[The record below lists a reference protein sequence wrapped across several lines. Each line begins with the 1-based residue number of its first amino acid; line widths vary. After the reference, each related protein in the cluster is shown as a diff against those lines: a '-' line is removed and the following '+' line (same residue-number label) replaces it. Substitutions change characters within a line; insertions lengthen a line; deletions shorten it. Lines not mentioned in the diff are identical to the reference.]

1 MSRTGTTGSK
11 KRSRTKRAG
20 ESAFGLLLVLKNLLM
35 TLIALLLLVA
45 GAWTSWGTAQYAMLV
60 QAKERGTMTVAS
72 CGEERCWGPYV
83 PTGGDGERRAK
94 VVLAKAAAPEKGQ
107 LVEVTVEPSSDRAVR
122 TGPGGIL
129 YAWAPLGG
137 ALLLASLV
145 VAGGLRM
152 RRTAWGVGLAGA
164 ALLVA
169 AFVTL

>member
-1 MSRTGTTGSK
+1 MSRTGTKGSK

-20 ESAFGLLLVLKNLLM
+20 ESAFGLLLVMKNLLM
-35 TLIALLLLVA
+35 ALLALLLLVA
-45 GAWTSWGTAQYAMLV
+45 GAWTSWSTAQYAMLV

-94 VVLAKAAAPEKGQ
+94 VVLAEAAAPEKGQ
-107 LVEVTVEPSSDRAVR
+107 LVEVTVEPDSDRAVR

-164 ALLVA
+164 AVLVA
-169 AFVTL
+169 AFVAL